1 MNRAIVDVLTRSVD
15 PEATAQEIAD
25 RAGYSVGP
33 VRKKLNQL
41 VEGGTVNRAH
51 NGQRGGVFLYAWKRR
66 IEISRLDYQRFPTR
80 KGK

>member
-1 MNRAIVDVLTRSVD
+1 MSAEMNRAIATALSQSIV
-15 PEATAQEIAD
+15 PETTAQEIAE

-51 NGQRGGVFLYAWKRR
+51 SGQPGGAYMYAWKRR
-66 IEISRLDYQRFPTR
+66 IRKTTDLT

>member
-1 MNRAIVDVLTRSVD
+1 MSAAMNRAIATALSRSVN
-15 PEATAQEIAD
+15 PEATAQEIAE

-51 NGQRGGVFLYAWKRR
+51 SGQQGGAYLYAWKRR
-66 IEISRLDYQRFPTR
+66 IRTTTAL
-80 KGK
+80 

>member
-1 MNRAIVDVLTRSVD
+1 MSAAMNRAIATALSQSVV

-41 VEGGTVNRAH
+41 VEGGTVNCAH
-51 NGQRGGVFLYAWKRR
+51 SGQPGGAYMYAWKRR
-66 IEISRLDYQRFPTR
+66 IRKTTDLM